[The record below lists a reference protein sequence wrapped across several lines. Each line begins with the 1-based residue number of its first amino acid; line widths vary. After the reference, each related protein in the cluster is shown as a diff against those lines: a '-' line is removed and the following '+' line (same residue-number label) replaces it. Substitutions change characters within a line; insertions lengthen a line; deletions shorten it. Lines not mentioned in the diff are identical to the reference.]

1 MPPSPNDRP
10 RRANAAPATPERAID
25 APPTQEQAGAP
36 PELPLTARAVRE
48 RQAETLRSS
57 LRTLADS
64 NGLTLAGLARRLGL
78 KNANLLYNLLN
89 GHSSSLSQETLA
101 RLCAAFPGTTL
112 EALIGGQA
120 VPGTPATATGPVPPQ
135 AGVGEAGIPAPPGA
149 VVAAAATAR
158 RRASVPPPSRWDV
171 TPWRDGADEDP
182 FHALGMSLHGLRGA
196 LMAVE
201 RACRQLDAAL
211 KARDPRL

>member
-1 MPPSPNDRP
+1 MPPSPNHRP

-25 APPTQEQAGAP
+25 APSAEEQAGAP
-36 PELPLTARAVRE
+36 PALPLTARAVRE

-89 GHSSSLSQETLA
+89 GHSSSLSQDTLA
-101 RLCAAFPGTTL
+101 RLCAAFPGITL
-112 EALIGGQA
+112 EALIGGRA
-120 VPGTPATATGPVPPQ
+120 GPGTPATATGPVPPQ
-135 AGVGEAGIPAPPGA
+135 AGADEAGTPAPPGTA
-149 VVAAAATAR
+149 VAAATTSASP
-158 RRASVPPPSRWDV
+158 RASVPPR
-171 TPWRDGADEDP
+171 RDSAVGDP
-182 FHALGMSLHGLRGA
+182 LHALSMSLHGLRGA

-201 RACRQLDAAL
+201 RMCRQACAAL
-211 KARDPRL
+211 EARDLRL